1 MVVSSSS
8 YSASVGCVDDISAR
22 TTPSIKFLCS
32 YGGKILPRR
41 PDGRLRY
48 VGGHTRVLSVPRSIS
63 FAELQVKLSQL
74 CGWKTVSLRCQL
86 PTEDMDALVS
96 VTSDEDLANLV
107 EEYTGRERTTPL
119 KIRAFLFLP
128 QSFPSS
134 KSSAKTPTIP
144 LAFVSRPSI
153 AAPDRCP
160 RQYSVP
166 ARFYARYEKPTAS
179 SAAARKLRLRGHYH
193 LLGHGTTKPCNDLVH
208 PLGHWH

>member
-1 MVVSSSS
+1 MCALFRGS
-8 YSASVGCVDDISAR
+8 
-22 TTPSIKFLCS
+22 
-32 YGGKILPRR
+32 
-41 PDGRLRY
+41 
-48 VGGHTRVLSVPRSIS
+48 
-63 FAELQVKLSQL
+63 AELQVKLSQL

-193 LLGHGTTKPCNDLVH
+193 LLGHGATKPCNDLVH

>member
-1 MVVSSSS
+1 MWALFWGS
-8 YSASVGCVDDISAR
+8 
-22 TTPSIKFLCS
+22 
-32 YGGKILPRR
+32 
-41 PDGRLRY
+41 
-48 VGGHTRVLSVPRSIS
+48 
-63 FAELQVKLSQL
+63 AELQVKLSQL

-107 EEYTGRERTTPL
+107 EEYAGRERTTPL

-128 QSFPSS
+128 QSIPSS

-144 LAFVSRPSI
+144 LAFVSRPLI
-153 AAPDRCP
+153 AAADRCP

-179 SAAARKLRLRGHYH
+179 SAAARKLRLHGHYH
-193 LLGHGTTKPCNDLVH
+193 LLGHGVTKPGND
-208 PLGHWH
+208 P